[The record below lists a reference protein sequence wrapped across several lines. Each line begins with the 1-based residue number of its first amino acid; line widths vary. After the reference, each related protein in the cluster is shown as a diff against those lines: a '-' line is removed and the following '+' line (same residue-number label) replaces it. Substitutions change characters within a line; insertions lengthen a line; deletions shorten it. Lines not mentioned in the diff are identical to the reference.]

1 METYTVYVER
11 EDESRSIA
19 YTFSKEGEIFLDSSD
34 TSTDELNPAES
45 LLSSLGGCILKN
57 ISKIV
62 VKRMHINVFEA
73 HIEITGLR
81 SENPPKIKEVKY
93 KLYLLTDR
101 SVNIPRLMELLV
113 KYGTVYNTL
122 QEAVNIDGE
131 IINETETR
139 RSKSK

>member
-11 EDESRSIA
+11 ENESRSIA
-19 YTFSKEGEIFLDSSD
+19 YTFLKDGEIFLDTSNTSSE
-34 TSTDELNPAES
+34 ELNPAEF

-62 VKRMHINVFEA
+62 VNRMHIKVFEA
-73 HIEITGLR
+73 HIEITGVR
-81 SENPPKIKEVKY
+81 SENPPKITEVKY

-101 SVNIPRLMELLV
+101 SVNISRLLELLV

-122 QEAVNIDGE
+122 RGAVSIDGE
-131 IINETETR
+131 IVNKIREEVKKR
-139 RSKSK
+139 